1 MSKTLSTAA
10 AVIALGS
17 APALILLGVAAMGA
31 AHAAPLSLHSYYA
44 HRAHHRGHAGPMY
57 GYQPQQS
64 VSPQFNNQGP
74 QISVPPQTGNAVDQ
88 LSPLM
93 GARQPDPLGIK

>member
-1 MSKTLSTAA
+1 MSVSTTAA
-10 AVIALGS
+10 TIVLGS

-44 HRAHHRGHAGPMY
+44 NRGHHRGHAGPTY

-64 VSPQFNNQGP
+64 VAPQFNNPTP
-74 QISVPPQTGNAVDQ
+74 QISVPQTGNAVDQ

-93 GARQPDPLGIK
+93 GAG